1 MIKNKNYK
9 SGEIPKFGDL
19 VRKNHAN
26 IGYPRENCY
35 GIVTGFFVIGK
46 STNTPK
52 RFPKIL
58 WAGFGNS
65 RKTLLVNVYLV
76 KRNG

>member
-1 MIKNKNYK
+1 MIKNKKYK
-9 SGEIPKFGDL
+9 SGEVPKCGDL
-19 VRKNHAN
+19 VIRHHVN
-26 IGYPRENCY
+26 IEYPRENCY
-35 GIVTGFFVIGK
+35 GIVTGFFVVGK
-46 STNTPK
+46 RTKTPK

-58 WAGFGNS
+58 WAGYGNS